1 MNLKNNTDLSK
12 YVSSSEFRNMKDKLE
27 KAARLSIILEN
38 EKKLKIK
45 DSEIC
50 KYFGVKQNSFLYRK
64 KKYLKEKNVKKVGRP
79 AKLLENEEELLKKF
93 ILKKCEQ
100 NKSPTIREVVCKAN
114 RIIKK
119 NRLKNLQN
127 YNPEDCILSHQW
139 IYSWSKRNKIKL
151 GNSSQIEKKRIE
163 VSQIEVNRY
172 WGLMKVLFEKYHYPP
187 EFIFNMDETPICN
200 DSNRLSMKVVCPNSI
215 QKPKRNLEKSSFHIS
230 AVCCVSSDGSSLP
243 TLIISKL
250 KTIPSKLILQ
260 NHLVQLDFVQTNSGF
275 IDKDIYYLWM
285 LKTFIPFLEKT
296 RNRLNSNHPAL
307 LTLDGH
313 KSHFDVRT
321 CELAIKHG
329 IDIVCFPANGTHI
342 YQPLDCGIFC
352 SLKNHLK
359 RQDIPKSFT
368 HFVTNARDGMQV
380 AFTFK
385 NIISAFKHTGIYPL
399 NPEKTGFSLEI
410 NNKSSVY
417 TPSKRIHLGGTLLTQ
432 PEIVE
437 KLKQREEKQ
446 TKKRI
451 RHNQDN

>member
-93 ILKKCEQ
+93 IL
-100 NKSPTIREVVCKAN
+100 T
-114 RIIKK
+114 
-119 NRLKNLQN
+119 
-127 YNPEDCILSHQW
+127 
-139 IYSWSKRNKIKL
+139 
-151 GNSSQIEKKRIE
+151 E

-250 KTIPSKLILQ
+250 KTIPSELILQ

-275 IDKDIYYLWM
+275 IDSDIYHLWM

-399 NPEKTGFSLEI
+399 NPEKTGFSLKI
-410 NNKSSVY
+410 NNKSSVS

>member
-45 DSEIC
+45 ESEIC

-119 NRLKNLQN
+119 NRLKNTQN

-151 GNSSQIEKKRIE
+151 GNSSQIEKKRTE

-275 IDKDIYYLWM
+275 IDRDIYHLWM

-329 IDIVCFPANGTHI
+329 IDITF
-342 YQPLDCGIFC
+342 QSPL
-352 SLKNHLK
+352 LTLLL
-359 RQDIPKSFT
+359 
-368 HFVTNARDGMQV
+368 MQV

-399 NPEKTGFSLEI
+399 NPEKTGFSLKI
-410 NNKSSVY
+410 NNKSSVS

>member
-64 KKYLKEKNVKKVGRP
+64 KTYLKEKNVKKVGRP
-79 AKLLENEEELLKKF
+79 AKLLENEEELLKKV

-119 NRLKNLQN
+119 NRLKNMQN

-151 GNSSQIEKKRIE
+151 GNSSQIEKKRTE

-172 WGLMKVLFEKYHYPP
+172 WWLMKALFEKYHYPP

-200 DSNRLSMKVVCPNSI
+200 DSNRLSMKVVCPNS
-215 QKPKRNLEKSSFHIS
+215 
-230 AVCCVSSDGSSLP
+230 
-243 TLIISKL
+243 
-250 KTIPSKLILQ
+250 KTKTKFGKKLISY
-260 NHLVQLDFVQTNSGF
+260 FC
-275 IDKDIYYLWM
+275 K
-285 LKTFIPFLEKT
+285 KT

-368 HFVTNARDGMQV
+368 HFVTNAKDGMQV

-399 NPEKTGFSLEI
+399 NPEKTGFSLKI
-410 NNKSSVY
+410 NNKSSVS
-417 TPSKRIHLGGTLLTQ
+417 TPSKRIHLAGTLLTQ

-437 KLKQREEKQ
+437 KLKQRE
-446 TKKRI
+446 
-451 RHNQDN
+451 